1 MAWRV
6 EVVRLLLSWPE
17 HAPRADCLDGEA
29 LVNAAERGH
38 VDMVRL
44 LLSWPEHAPPAD
56 SRNGQ
61 ALVFAAERGHV
72 EVVRLL
78 KDAEARESGMQSS
91 SSESL

>member
-1 MAWRV
+1 
-6 EVVRLLLSWPE
+6 
-17 HAPRADCLDGEA
+17 
-29 LVNAAERGH
+29 
-38 VDMVRL
+38 VRL